1 MAEWRNDRRPKDRP
15 ILTEVVTSLPG
26 GYRKTRH
33 LPPED
38 LTPEE
43 FVEIS
48 TGEDDP
54 RDLAAVGHR
63 ALGLLFVGVD
73 YLDRLHL
80 GLPRPT
86 GHRPLGLPSLFFV
99 VTYVVTILGVPWMR
113 RRARNR
119 NRA

>member
-1 MAEWRNDRRPKDRP
+1 MAKHRRPKDRP

-48 TGEDDP
+48 TGEDDT

-63 ALGLLFVGVD
+63 ALGLLFWLGWIIWTVYTWGFLGQPATDLGVAF
-73 YLDRLHL
+73 
-80 GLPRPT
+80 T
-86 GHRPLGLPSLFFV
+86 IFV
-99 VTYVVTILGVPWMR
+99 VTYVVTILGVLWMR